1 MKARF
6 LMALLV
12 LVVPVLLITSP
23 AQANAGS
30 VFTLDRM
37 FTALNTGKID
47 LALATF
53 ATNAVVENRVQGE
66 TYHGAAE
73 IALMLQAMQRE
84 GRQYEIVRIEVVRDI
99 ITVAVEISDHGQ
111 MWGTETI
118 TAEVSQGKLQKLNI
132 SAIQLK
138 LWG

>member
-12 LVVPVLLITSP
+12 LVVPVLLIASP
-23 AQANAGS
+23 AQANMGS
-30 VFTLDRM
+30 VFTLDRL

-66 TYHGAAE
+66 TYQGVAE

-84 GRQYEIVRIEVVRDI
+84 GRQYEIVRIEMVRDI

-111 MWGTETI
+111 IWGTETI